1 MAQASSRAKGG
12 GREPEEEGRKGMPF
26 TSRVLTAGRG
36 EVVSE
41 SLDSLP
47 SPARPQSI
55 REEEEEE
62 EEAGD
67 GGRGMEF
74 VPPSTPPPARHRYA
88 WSEQRMDIS
97 PSTTASSYAR
107 GEGSVLS
114 DTESYRHHHA
124 EEGGGRRTMAMDAA
138 AATSARSSADY
149 SAHGDDGGWRSN
161 ARSSRDGSV
170 VGRTGSMEV
179 RSGAEAL
186 QFLRRQ
192 LVKEVRERKEAQDM
206 LAEGEERW
214 RKEVGR
220 SVAVAEEMRALV
232 VSRDAAYDRAKEE
245 AREMRKEASLLRE
258 ENRRLERE
266 ASAAQSREDL
276 AVSRLKELKGA
287 SRAAIK
293 RNDWLMAQL
302 EACRVVMS
310 QAGKEG
316 EAVRRKGEAER
327 AREDAVDERRRS
339 AELLAQVMSLKAELK
354 QVAEERDEALGELGR
369 GKGAEEVVSLVER
382 ERDEAWE
389 ALERERERGEEREA
403 AHKEEVE
410 QLSSLADRLRESL
423 KILSLSA
430 GSPSSSLAAPSPQAN
445 GARGGG
451 QQVELAQ
458 ATRRVG
464 QLENA
469 LAESS
474 RRAARLEREVESERL
489 KTRNAELQLEASRE
503 ALSLAREELGG
514 SFLASIEGTH
524 LGEEGAHLETPA
536 GASPT
541 PTPVSFKLGSHL
553 SPQGRHWQ
561 GSRPQQ
567 QHQQNQQHPR
577 YGGDAVGAVAGGAV
591 HGEGESE
598 EAKLRRE
605 IERVREELEDERC
618 ARGEAE
624 FLRDKAQAM
633 LAGKQGQE
641 FSGTDGGIGR
651 TTPPPV
657 ELMLGGN
664 DAGD

>member
-1 MAQASSRAKGG
+1 MAQRVIGDATQGVAV
-12 GREPEEEGRKGMPF
+12 GMAF

-36 EVVSE
+36 EVVNE

-55 REEEEEE
+55 REEDEEV
-62 EEAGD
+62 EEADD

-88 WSEQRMDIS
+88 WSEHRTDIS
-97 PSTTASSYAR
+97 PSTTASSCAR
-107 GEGSVLS
+107 GEGSVMS
-114 DTESYRHHHA
+114 DTEGHHRDYA
-124 EEGGGRRTMAMDAA
+124 EEGGGRRTIGMDAA
-138 AATSARSSADY
+138 ATTSARSSADF
-149 SAHGDDGGWRSN
+149 STHGDDSGWRSN

-170 VGRTGSMEV
+170 VGRTGSVEV

-192 LVKEVRERKEAQDM
+192 LVKEVRERKEAQER

-214 RKEVGR
+214 RKEVCR

-232 VSRDAAYDRAKEE
+232 VSRDAAFDRAKEE
-245 AREMRKEASLLRE
+245 AREMRKEASMLRE

-339 AELLAQVMSLKAELK
+339 AELFAQVMSLKAELK
-354 QVAEERDEALGELGR
+354 KVAEERDEALGELGR

-389 ALERERERGEEREA
+389 ALERERERGEERDA

-430 GSPSSSLAAPSPQAN
+430 GSPSSSLAASSPQAN
-445 GARGGG
+445 GAKGGG

-524 LGEEGAHLETPA
+524 LGDEGAHLEMPA
-536 GASPT
+536 GASP
-541 PTPVSFKLGSHL
+541 PSAALKPRSHS
-553 SPQGRHWQ
+553 SPQGQHWP
-561 GSRPQQ
+561 GSSWPPPPPPPQQ
-567 QHQQNQQHPR
+567 QQQPQQQQHPR
-577 YGGDAVGAVAGGAV
+577 NAGDAVGAVAGGAV

-605 IERVREELEDERC
+605 IERVREELEEERC

-624 FLRDKAQAM
+624 FLRDKAQAV
-633 LAGKQGQE
+633 LAGMQGQG
-641 FSGTDGGIGR
+641 FPRTDGGMGR

-657 ELMLGGN
+657 ELILGGS
-664 DAGD
+664 DAVE